1 VQQLLIFDFDGVI
14 IDSGRKIAEL
24 LNNMAPDFGLKRV
37 PESELEKFRKFG
49 SRELLKELKVPIYKL
64 PAIMTRLR
72 KELSDEIPN
81 LKLVSGISEILKS
94 LSDKGF
100 RMGII
105 SSNSEM
111 NVKEFLKKNNID
123 FFDFIEGGNSV
134 FGKHRKIIK
143 IIKKENALKD
153 KCIYIGDET
162 RDIEAARKAGVK
174 VAAVSWG
181 LNSREALEKY
191 QPDWLLE
198 NPKNL
203 LLL

>member
-1 VQQLLIFDFDGVI
+1 MV
-14 IDSGRKIAEL
+14 
-24 LNNMAPDFGLKRV
+24 
-37 PESELEKFRKFG
+37 
-49 SRELLKELKVPIYKL
+49 
-64 PAIMTRLR
+64 
-72 KELSDEIPN
+72 
-81 LKLVSGISEILKS
+81 LV
-94 LSDKGF
+94 
-100 RMGII
+100 
-105 SSNSEM
+105 
-111 NVKEFLKKNNID
+111 
-123 FFDFIEGGNSV
+123 
-134 FGKHRKIIK
+134 KIIK